1 MATTGN
7 VFPTAGATVDRAG
20 STLWTNP
27 GNVVSD
33 NATNA
38 TSTVPTDYLVT
49 SGYGFTIPLTATILG
64 VTVRIE
70 MTETGSGSSS
80 YIPQLHS
87 ATTPTLIGAA
97 KSAISITN
105 GPVVST
111 SGSATDLWSAALTP
125 AIVNAAGFGVTIWST
140 DTINAL
146 QCDYVTIA
154 IEYSVPDLWD
164 GRVYFR
170 KRKNY
175 TNRRLQ
181 HLKLHETDEVTVP
194 PSADRTLE
202 VPFQTRYSRVRRA
215 LSIGWGDAL
224 TAQIPQVPQPVT
236 AWMEP
241 ITNRRRDISRLNR
254 PLPQADQITYPE
266 TPPAATVGSAVTFKT
281 RIVPSRRQYSIGWTP
296 GMVAPPVVVVEQPVS
311 AWLPTLVI
319 RRKETRRKLI
329 VLSHKEIEQYTPPVI
344 AWFEPPKAIK
354 VEYRRVLQQLLFI
367 KLPPAIGPPAWA
379 TYQRAPTSQDRR
391 LLRLPQHDSYP
402 QTPPYPSW
410 LEPKTN
416 RVKRSRKLQ
425 KLGHPDLSPATQILP
440 AFEPVGF
447 HRRRETTRT
456 LRLEQELNYYPAT
469 PPPEVP
475 FPSWGGLATN
485 RTGQSRKLQSLPELN
500 VYPATPVVTTVEIT
514 AVTLVTQKRRK
525 SRPGIF
531 QTGGQLVEAHPEPS
545 LLNFSPT
552 GYHFRRDIK
561 RVLQPQAPQI
571 TYPQTQPIPI
581 AAVILVTNKRRKGRP
596 GIIQT
601 GGLLVEAHPESSR
614 FNFSPTGYHFRRATE
629 RRLQPADPQ
638 LLFPATPPIPEA
650 AFRSPVANRITRARK
665 LQEQAPQITYPQ
677 TPSTPEQPEA
687 AYRAAVVF
695 RTSQVRRLQP
705 QAPQLTYPPTPVVVV
720 PPFVPG
726 GGGWW
731 PPWWKDEHDRRRKER
746 RRLEERREESEQIQD
761 RLDREL
767 AIVEREIE
775 QESQRAAEL
784 ARLKAAAEKYGR
796 QATEDAYNE
805 RVALA
810 LDRAIQQGNYS
821 ALEALEREMA
831 RAEDEMEFF
840 LLAVTLILS
849 ED

>member
-49 SGYGFTIPLTATILG
+49 SGYGFTIPLDATILG

-70 MTETGSGSSS
+70 MSETGSGSSN

-87 ATTPTLIGAA
+87 NTTPTLIGAA
-97 KSAISITN
+97 KSAITITT
-105 GPVVST
+105 GPTIST

-125 AIVNAAGFGVTIWST
+125 AIVNAAGFGVSIWST
-140 DTINAL
+140 DTINGL
-146 QCDYVTIA
+146 QCDFVTIA
-154 IEYSVPDLWD
+154 IEYSVPNLWD
-164 GRVYFR
+164 GRVNFR

-181 HLKLHETDEVTVP
+181 QLKLHETDEVTVP

-202 VPFQTRYSRVRRA
+202 VPFQTRFTRVRRA

-254 PLPQADQITYPE
+254 PLPQAEQITYPE

-561 RVLQPQAPQI
+561 RTLQPQAPQI

-581 AAVILVTNKRRKGRP
+581 AALIVVNNKRRKSRP
-596 GIIQT
+596 GIFQT
-601 GGLLVEAHPESSR
+601 GGLLVEAHPEPST

-638 LLFPATPPIPEA
+638 LLFPATPPITTTAFTLTGYHFRKATERRLQPADPQLLYPATPSTPEQSPTA
-650 AFRSPVANRITRARK
+650 YLPTGYYFRKATARR
-665 LQEQAPQITYPQ
+665 LQEQAPQITYPP
-677 TPSTPEQPEA
+677 TP
-687 AYRAAVVF
+687 AVVEEP
-695 RTSQVRRLQP
+695 RLGGDDRIRRKSPHKGHDKKRAQLKITEEQRLLADIRRMYRQLQGIEELAP
-705 QAPQLTYPPTPVVVV
+705 QAEAILAPIVQR
-720 PPFVPG
+720 
-726 GGGWW
+726 
-731 PPWWKDEHDRRRKER
+731 DESLEAYTAVKLKLIEA
-746 RRLEERREESEQIQD
+746 RLESLASLGTEAEIAL
-761 RLDREL
+761 RLLYREL
-767 AIVEREIE
+767 EEMIERDD
-775 QESQRAAEL
+775 
-784 ARLKAAAEKYGR
+784 
-796 QATEDAYNE
+796 EDA
-805 RVALA
+805 VLQALA
-810 LDRAIQQGNYS
+810 L
-821 ALEALEREMA
+821 
-831 RAEDEMEFF
+831 
-840 LLAVTLILS
+840 LL
-849 ED
+849 

>member
-7 VFPTAGATVDRAG
+7 VFAGAGATVDRAG

-27 GNVVSD
+27 GNIVSD

-38 TSTVPTDYLVT
+38 TSTVPTDYLIA
-49 SGYGFTIPLTATILG
+49 SSFGFALPTGAVVRGI
-64 VTVRIE
+64 TVRVE
-70 MTETGSGSSS
+70 MSETGSGSSS
-80 YIPQLHS
+80 YVIQLTS
-87 ATTPTLIGAA
+87 DTTPTLIGNA
-97 KSAISITN
+97 SGTISITT

-111 SGSATDLWSAALTP
+111 TGSTTDLWGTTLTAAQ
-125 AIVNAAGFGVTIWST
+125 VNSAGFGCALWSV

-146 QCDYVTIA
+146 QCDYITIA
-154 IEYSVPDLWD
+154 IEYTVVPNAWD
-164 GRVYFR
+164 PRQYFR
-170 KRKNY
+170 KRRNS
-175 TNRRLQ
+175 TNRRL
-181 HLKLHETDEVTVP
+181 KEVRLHETDQVAVP

-202 VPFQTRYSRVRRA
+202 VPFQTRNIRVRRA

-236 AWMEP
+236 AWIEP

-311 AWLPTLVI
+311 AWLPVLVI

-354 VEYRRVLQQLLFI
+354 IEYRRVLQQLLFI
-367 KLPPAIGPPAWA
+367 KLPPAIGPPAWE
-379 TYQRAPTSQDRR
+379 TKQRAPTFQDRR
-391 LLRLPQHDSYP
+391 LLRTPQHNVYPETPSYAA
-402 QTPPYPSW
+402 W
-410 LEPKTN
+410 LAPKTN
-416 RVKRSRKLQ
+416 RIKRSRKLQ

-469 PPPEVP
+469 PPPAVP
-475 FPSWGGLATN
+475 FPSWDGLTTN
-485 RTGQSRKLQSLPELN
+485 RVGQARKLQRLPELN

-561 RVLQPQAPQI
+561 RTLQPQAPQI
-571 TYPQTQPIPI
+571 TYPQTPPITM
-581 AAVILVTNKRRKGRP
+581 AAVTLVTNKRRKGRP

-601 GGLLVEAHPESSR
+601 GGLLVEAHPEPSR

-638 LLFPATPPIPEA
+638 LLFPVTPPIPEA

-705 QAPQLTYPPTPVVVV
+705 QAPQPTYPPTPVVAEESRL
-720 PPFVPG
+720 G
-726 GGGWW
+726 GDD
-731 PPWWKDEHDRRRKER
+731 KIRRKSPHRGHDKKRAQLKITEEQRLLADIR
-746 RRLEERREESEQIQD
+746 RMYRQLQGIEELAPQAEAILAPIVQRDESLEAYTAAKLKLIEARLESLASLGTEAEIAL
-761 RLDREL
+761 RLLYREL
-767 AIVEREIE
+767 EEMRERDD
-775 QESQRAAEL
+775 EL
-784 ARLKAAAEKYGR
+784 AV
-796 QATEDAYNE
+796 QAI
-805 RVALA
+805 LA
-810 LDRAIQQGNYS
+810 L
-821 ALEALEREMA
+821 
-831 RAEDEMEFF
+831 
-840 LLAVTLILS
+840 LL
-849 ED
+849 